1 MGRILI
7 KSLPPLIALPIALSV
22 NMFGPAGGGYFL
34 IACIFYGLYP
44 LAAQIWRELYKNKRV
59 DLGLPV
65 ILTIL
70 LLVYIGELRTAGFFV
85 FLILLGGLFKDYVV
99 WRVKKSVENISG
111 SLPSTALLKN
121 AGGTIEIQISEIKK
135 GQTIALKA
143 GSRVPVDGV
152 LLSGY
157 AVLDE
162 SVVTGES
169 KHIEKKKGSKLIA
182 GSINIG
188 DYSEMLASETSANS
202 TIAQVKKLVEEAQSK
217 NAPLSRFTAVYAK
230 ATVAIT
236 LILCVVYYL
245 AAGDILQSIALWI
258 ALVPVIFAII
268 VPVSTTLGISTL
280 ARHGILIKNAE
291 MVENLTKINTVVFDK
306 TGTLT
311 NGRPEVAEILPS
323 PGFDDKDILRLA
335 ASVEKYSEHH
345 LGEALVRKA
354 EKENLALNP
363 AENSKTAKGMGIEAV
378 SGNKHILLGKREY
391 INNAGIAIDEKFS
404 DLAQKSAESGRSAVF
419 MAVDGRLAG
428 IFFIEDAIRENA
440 KNVVAELKNMGFA
453 VIMLTGDSK
462 AAAKKIAA
470 SLGIENFRAECLP
483 ADKIGFLGTLKKEGK
498 KIAMVGDG
506 INDAPALAAA
516 DIGIAMGL
524 RGVGLTLEAAGAVLI
539 NDDLAVLP
547 RSIRSSRQIFST
559 IKGNLAIAT
568 VIHFITAGLVVSGN
582 IGILGST
589 LWHQLSSVLVLLNTS
604 RLFRL
609 GKK

>member
-1 MGRILI
+1 MGKILI

-22 NMFGPAGGGYFL
+22 NIFGQAGGKYFL

-44 LAAQIWRELYKNKRV
+44 LVAQIWRELYKNKRI

-65 ILTIL
+65 VLTIL
-70 LLVYIGELRTAGFFV
+70 LLVYLGELRTAGFFV

-99 WRVKKSVENISG
+99 RRVRKSVENISEA
-111 SLPSTALLKN
+111 LPGTALLKN
-121 AGGTIEIQISEIKK
+121 ADETIEIQISEIKK

-157 AVLDE
+157 ATLDE

-169 KHIEKKKGSKLIA
+169 KHVEKKKGATLIA

-188 DYSEMLASETSANS
+188 DYAEMLASGTSANS
-202 TIAQVKKLVEEAQSK
+202 TIAQVKKMVEEAQSK
-217 NAPLSRFTAVYAK
+217 NAPLSRFTTVYAQ
-230 ATVAIT
+230 ATVATT
-236 LILCVVYYL
+236 LILCAVYYL

-268 VPVSTTLGISTL
+268 VPVSTTLGISIL

-291 MVENLTKINTVVFDK
+291 TVENLTKINTVVFDK

-311 NGRPEVAEILPS
+311 NGRPEVTEILAA
-323 PGFDDKDILRLA
+323 PGFSDKDILRIA
-335 ASVEKYSEHH
+335 AGVEKYSEHH

-354 EKENLALNP
+354 EKENLEPSP

-391 INNAGIAIDEKFS
+391 INGAGIAIDEKFS
-404 DLAQKSAESGRSAVF
+404 DIAEKSAESGRSAVF

-428 IFFIEDAIRENA
+428 IFFIEDALRENA
-440 KNVVAELKNMGFA
+440 KNVVAELKRMGFA
-453 VIMLTGDSK
+453 VIMLTGDGK
-462 AAAKKIAA
+462 AAAKKIAD
-470 SLGIENFRAECLP
+470 SLGIENFRADCLP
-483 ADKIGFLGTLKKEGK
+483 ADKISFLGTLKKEGK

-516 DIGIAMGL
+516 DVGIAMGL
-524 RGVGLTLEAAGAVLI
+524 RGIDLTLQAAGAVLI

-547 RSIRSSRQIFST
+547 RSIRSSRQIFKT
-559 IKGNLAIAT
+559 IKGDLIIAT
-568 VIHFITAGLVVSGN
+568 VMHLITAGLVVSGS

-589 LWHQLSSVLVLLNTS
+589 LWHQTSSVLVLLNTS
-604 RLFRL
+604 ALFRL